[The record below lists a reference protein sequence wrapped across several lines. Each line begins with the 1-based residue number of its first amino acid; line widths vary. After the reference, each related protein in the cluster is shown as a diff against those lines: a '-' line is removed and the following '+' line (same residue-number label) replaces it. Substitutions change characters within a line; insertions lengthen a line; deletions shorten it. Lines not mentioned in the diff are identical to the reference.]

1 MRHLAID
8 TLVDVAQQEGQGQLW
23 ALRALGDLPP
33 ELVRDLGGDQL
44 TPELEAALE
53 PMWIAQ
59 RDWLR
64 AGQGLEGLRALDVQK
79 VRFDPL
85 P

>member
-1 MRHLAID
+1 MRHLKVP
-8 TLVDVAQQEGQGQLW
+8 TLIEVALEEGTGRLW

-33 ELVRDLGGDQL
+33 EIVRDLGAERL
-44 TPELEAALE
+44 TPDLESALE
-53 PMWIAQ
+53 PIWIAQ

-64 AGQGLEGLRALDVQK
+64 QGEGAEGLDSLGIQK

-85 P
+85 L